1 MANTPHTP
9 GTGHTGQGGQTG
21 QTVKDAAGSVLDR
34 TKDMA
39 KGVADQARSTAS
51 NLVDKA
57 KDAAHT
63 VADKARGAAD
73 SVSGGTTDMVGKVGS
88 GLGSAATSLREHS
101 PESGML
107 KTAAGK
113 VADTLESSGRYLEQE
128 GLSGMADDLTGMIKR
143 NPIPSLLIALGVG
156 FLLARATRS

>member
-1 MANTPHTP
+1 MSNPSHP
-9 GTGHTGQGGQTG
+9 GQMGQPG
-21 QTVKDAAGSVLDR
+21 KDAGSSVVDR

-39 KGVADQARSTAS
+39 QSAVDKAKSTAS
-51 NLVDKA
+51 GLVDKA
-57 KDAAHT
+57 KDVAHT
-63 VADKARGAAD
+63 ATDKAKGAAD
-73 SVSGGTTDMVGKVGS
+73 TFGHKAEDMVGKVGS
-88 GLGSAATSLREHS
+88 GMGSAASSIRDHS

-113 VADTLESSGRYLEQE
+113 VADTLESGGRYLEQE
-128 GLSGMADDLTGMIKR
+128 GLSGMADDLTGLIKR

>member
-1 MANTPHTP
+1 
-9 GTGHTGQGGQTG
+9 
-21 QTVKDAAGSVLDR
+21 VKKTKRFLIGAAGFLVVALGVVL
-34 TKDMA
+34 MPLPGP
-39 KGVADQARSTAS
+39 GVLVVLLGVLILATQFEWAERRVDQ
-51 NLVDKA
+51 VKE
-57 KDAAHT
+57 AAL
-63 VADKARGAAD
+63 RGAAD